1 MIEIIVTAILAFAS
15 TNIDDIFILM
25 TLFTQVSASLTDQH
39 IMRGQYLG
47 IITLIILSIAGSL
60 IGMIVPEEYI
70 GFLGL
75 FPVYLGVMKVY
86 HHFKNEDDNVEIED
100 FNNPQKRNGIMS
112 TFLGVQSLN
121 IAAITIANG
130 GDNVGVYVP
139 LFANLDLLKLIIT
152 VLIFLILVYVWVKI
166 AEYATSH
173 PALTASL
180 KKYNHIIFP
189 LILIGLGIY
198 ILASSGTLTLMKNL
212 LNR

>member
-1 MIEIIVTAILAFAS
+1 MIETIVTAIFAFVS

-25 TLFTQVSASLTDQH
+25 TLFTLVSASLKRQH

-47 IITLIILSIAGSL
+47 IATLIALSITGSL
-60 IGMIVPEEYI
+60 IGIIVPEEYI

-75 FPVYLGVMKVY
+75 FPVYLGVMKIY
-86 HHFKNEDDNVEIED
+86 QHLKTNNDEDIEVE
-100 FNNPQKRNGIMS
+100 NLNTTSKRHGLPDV
-112 TFLGVQSLN
+112 FFGVQTLN

-130 GDNVGVYVP
+130 GDNIGVYVP
-139 LFANLDLLKLIIT
+139 LFANLNFFKIAIT
-152 VLIFLILVYVWVKI
+152 VLIFMMLVYIWVRT

-173 PALTASL
+173 PALTMSL

-198 ILASSGTLTLMKNL
+198 ILVSSGALALLKNL
-212 LNR
+212 F

>member
-1 MIEIIVTAILAFAS
+1 MIETIVTAIFAFAS

-25 TLFTQVSASLTDQH
+25 TLFTQVSTSLTGQH

-47 IITLIILSIAGSL
+47 IITLTVLSIAGSL
-60 IGMIVPEEYI
+60 IGIIIPEEYI

-75 FPVYLGVMKVY
+75 FPIYLGVMKIY
-86 HHFKNEDDNVEIED
+86 HYFKNEDDSVEIED
-100 FNNPQKRNGIMS
+100 FNTTQKRKSILS
-112 TFLGVQSLN
+112 TFLGVQTLS

-130 GDNVGVYVP
+130 GDNIGVYVP
-139 LFANLDLLKLIIT
+139 LFVNLNLLKLIIT
-152 VLIFLILVYVWVKI
+152 VSIFLILVYVWVRT

-173 PALTASL
+173 PALTANL

-198 ILASSGTLTLMKNL
+198 ILASSGTLALLKNIF
-212 LNR
+212 NS